1 MTAKS
6 MRHWNAHQMVAL
18 DVETTGT
25 RPFWHEV
32 IQVAAI
38 ALDANL
44 DPRKDI
50 IPFDVFLCPEYPERV
65 DPEALR
71 VTGLKLDHLLRHG
84 HNTDK
89 AVDMFEDWVKKLELG
104 VTIGGNE
111 KRIQPLAHNWAFD
124 KPFLQDWLGY
134 GTFNYIIDS
143 RARDT
148 MTLSLMLNDMAAMHA
163 EKVPYSKNTLKW
175 VCYQL
180 DVEHEYAHNA
190 LQDCIATAECYKRMI
205 QRGFVV

>member
-1 MTAKS
+1 MIAKS

-44 DPRKDI
+44 NPRKDI
-50 IPFDVFLCPEYPERV
+50 MPFDVFLCPEFPERV
-65 DPEALR
+65 DPEAMK
-71 VTGLKLDHLLRHG
+71 VTGLKLDVLIRNG

-89 AVDMFEDWVKKLELG
+89 AVDMFLDWVEKLELG
-104 VTIGGNE
+104 VTVGGHE
-111 KRIQPLAHNWAFD
+111 KRIIPLAHNWSFD

-134 GTFNYIIDS
+134 GTFDYLMDS

-148 MTLSLMLNDMAAMHA
+148 MSLSLMLNDMAAMHA
-163 EKVPYSKNTLKW
+163 EKVPYSKNHLKW
-175 VCYQL
+175 LCGQL

-205 QRGFVV
+205 QRGLVV